1 MMPRRSI
8 LLFAGACIAVAVAV
22 AVSAIVVVSGRGDAG
37 PTSREVSSTG
47 LPDVGGP
54 FQLVNQDGQAV
65 DQTLLNG
72 KWSLVFF
79 GFTYCPDYCPTTLQM
94 LEATKQALGS
104 RADDIQIV
112 FISIDPERDTP
123 QALKDYLSSDGFPEG
138 VIGLTGT
145 PEQVRAAAD
154 AYRAVYQKVGEG
166 DDLNARRGIEAVLRG
181 ARTAAAAADEAD
193 PDAVRSGRGPERTG
207 HGMGR
212 ENAGSCGERGQ
223 ADERAAGERGIF
235 RGVHGVSG

>member
-8 LLFAGACIAVAVAV
+8 LLLAGACIILAAVLAVGT
-22 AVSAIVVVSGRGDAG
+22 IMVVNGRGDPGSA
-37 PTSREVSSTG
+37 SRQIGSTG
-47 LPDVGGP
+47 QPDVGGP

-65 DQTLLNG
+65 DQTMLDG

-79 GFTYCPDYCPTTLQM
+79 GFTYCPDYCPTTLGM
-94 LEATKQALGS
+94 LEATKTALGD
-104 RADDIQIV
+104 RADDVQII

-145 PEQVRAAAD
+145 PAQVKAAAD

-166 DDLNARRGIEAVLRG
+166 EAYTMNHSLTIYLMGPDGQMRSALGHDLGPANAARIIQQAMARG
-181 ARTAAAAADEAD
+181 
-193 PDAVRSGRGPERTG
+193 
-207 HGMGR
+207 
-212 ENAGSCGERGQ
+212 
-223 ADERAAGERGIF
+223 
-235 RGVHGVSG
+235 